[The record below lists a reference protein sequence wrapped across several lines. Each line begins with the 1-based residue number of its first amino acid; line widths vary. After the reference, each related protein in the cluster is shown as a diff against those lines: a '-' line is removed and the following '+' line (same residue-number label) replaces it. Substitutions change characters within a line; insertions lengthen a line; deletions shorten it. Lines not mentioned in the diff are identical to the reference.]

1 MHDLDTLKQLN
12 RTAVFGVCP
21 STSEEIFYEEQ
32 EANDMAKANI
42 NYDKRRVAEGRVVAE
57 PDDSTWD
64 SFPRS
69 VWPSVTPE
77 SYPTDLNAFKPV
89 LHSGRNDPRRSQ
101 RNDAEAYNM
110 GYKAGYAASDEYW
123 KAKTDILERTLKHIM
138 ALDDNTG

>member
-12 RTAVFGVCP
+12 RKATLGNAGP
-21 STSEEIFYEEQ
+21 SEEYLYEQQ
-32 EANDMAKANI
+32 EVNDMAEANR
-42 NYDKRRVAEGRVVAE
+42 NYEKRRAAEGRVVAE
-57 PDDSTWD
+57 PNDTWEQY
-64 SFPRS
+64 PRS
-69 VWPSVTPE
+69 VWPSVAPE
-77 SYPTDLNAFKPV
+77 SYPENPDAFKPV

-138 ALDDNTG
+138 ALDPLLCS